1 MVMKKGYMFF
11 NIVHICP
18 FASPI
23 RRTIAMLNFDYMI
36 GLITQLYLTVYSV
49 SVSYI
54 QLARKLYAYSQ
65 NRDENTV
72 FIVWVHTRII
82 ISFSMNFYAYMLSWG

>member
-1 MVMKKGYMFF
+1 
-11 NIVHICP
+11 
-18 FASPI
+18 
-23 RRTIAMLNFDYMI
+23 MLNFDYMI

-82 ISFSMNFYAYMLSWG
+82 ISFSMNFYAYMLGINPYLCQFIVVLLNALYKQDPR